1 MIRDMD
7 VMMGKVLRVSLEA
20 SLWGGGEGAGKRMSS
35 PTPRVGKSLQYLSD
49 RLLSCRERVAGRQ

>member
-1 MIRDMD
+1 MLKERPPTE
-7 VMMGKVLRVSLEA
+7 VKVALLCQG
-20 SLWGGGEGAGKRMSS
+20 LWGGGEGAGKRMSS

>member
-20 SLWGGGEGAGKRMSS
+20 SLWGGWEGKQENEGIGHFGFQLGCLNRW
-35 PTPRVGKSLQYLSD
+35 
-49 RLLSCRERVAGRQ
+49 